1 MASLRN
7 ASEKHTATE
16 QMEVGHINQT
26 ESHMKTAIIFAAAL
40 VASLSDRE

>member
-26 ESHMKTAIIFAAAL
+26 ESHMKTAIIFAEAL
-40 VASLSDRE
+40 AGGITI